1 MTCTIQRE
9 KEKNAY
15 KIRDNHPNNEKKTT
29 KSHDF
34 CTMTQC
40 FLTGSQFFFTRLD
53 WMTVYYLALIIVAHL
68 FFHFYFSPKYICFF
82 YDLLTS

>member
-1 MTCTIQRE
+1 MHIKYVTTTLTT
-9 KEKNAY
+9 
-15 KIRDNHPNNEKKTT
+15 KKKK

-68 FFHFYFSPKYICFF
+68 FFIFISRQSTFVFFMIC
-82 YDLLTS
+82 